1 MRRLALALSTA
12 AILLLL
18 ALHRP
23 SGPMLSAPQSLQ
35 QLAELVKSNSGSL
48 SEALRFI
55 SELRL
60 NVTLPTTGGPQPTSI
75 TLTLNASRAVAGSYL
90 EASGALTSG
99 GRPLGGQPVVIYVD
113 GVAAAL
119 AVTGPDG
126 KYLAI
131 FKLAAYKSTVNVT
144 AAYLPQPGSAY
155 RPSTASVQ
163 LSVIYN
169 ATELIVE
176 APREVLWGAPLNI
189 TIYQS
194 PPVPRSVI
202 VSISNGTWKMVLTR
216 HIVYAATLD
225 VPTSALTPGNYT
237 VTAYANGAGAYA
249 PAAASTAV
257 RIAAEL
263 PKIDISAPP
272 IAVAGAPL
280 AVALSIQP
288 RLNASLSID
297 GRPYAGAIP
306 LEVPTGFVAISV
318 TTPPSPPYWISSAS
332 VEVLVLNPLQISAAI
347 AVVLLAVK
355 TVRRLPRRSGVA
367 AVTAEMAAAPQRTVT
382 AEAGE
387 ALEMLAEAFSKLGE
401 RSGVRYRRIMTYREY
416 VKAVERYAADR
427 DCLWRLVQLAERAV
441 YSPIPP
447 DLIEIEAAR
456 PCIERL

>member
-12 AILLLL
+12 VVLLLL
-18 ALHRP
+18 ALHKP
-23 SGPMLSAPQSLQ
+23 LGPVLSAPQSLQ
-35 QLAELVKSNSGSL
+35 QLAELVKSNPDLL

-55 SELRL
+55 SELHL
-60 NVTLPTTGGPQPTSI
+60 NVTLPTAAGPRTTSI
-75 TLTLNASRAVAGSYL
+75 TLTLNASQAVAGSYL

-113 GVAAAL
+113 GVATAL

-155 RPSTASVQ
+155 GPSTASVQ
-163 LSVIYN
+163 LPVIYN
-169 ATELIVE
+169 ATELVIE

-202 VSISNGTWKMVLTR
+202 LSISNGTWKVVLTR
-216 HIVYAATLD
+216 HIVYAATFD
-225 VPTSALTPGNYT
+225 VPTSVLTPGNYT
-237 VTAYANGAGAYA
+237 VIARAEGAGAYA
-249 PAAASTAV
+249 PATASIVV
-257 RIAAEL
+257 RIVAEL

-280 AVALSIQP
+280 EVALSVQP

-306 LEVPTGFVAISV
+306 LEVPTGFVAVSV
-318 TTPPSPPYWISSAS
+318 TTPPSPPYWASSAS
-332 VEVLVLNPLQISAAI
+332 VEVFVLNPLQISAAI

-355 TVRRLPRRSGVA
+355 MASRLPRRSGVA
-367 AVTAEMAAAPQRTVT
+367 AATVEMAAAPQRTFAT
-382 AEAGE
+382 EAGE
-387 ALEMLAEAFSKLGE
+387 ALEMLAKAFFKLGE
-401 RSGVRYRRIMTYREY
+401 RSGVRYKRTMTYREY
-416 VKAVERYAADR
+416 AKAVERHAADR
-427 DCLWRLVQLAERAV
+427 DCLWRLVRLAERAV
-441 YSPIPP
+441 YSPNPL
-447 DLIEIEAAR
+447 DRAEIEAAR